1 RVLIMDRNGTCR
13 ATAREIFATHGA
25 TVIEAASANEA
36 QEAVEQA
43 NRAAEP
49 FELVFADCSRLDAGG
64 FDLAR
69 RIGANAGATAGLTV
83 ATVSSYDL
91 SKAFVGLREAGL
103 EHYVVK
109 PLKRADLLAAAAD
122 FARRAPLAKPATG
135 QVVAAST
142 ADAIGDSA
150 APLPDVLPAS
160 LAQAAPPIAAGDS
173 VTTAS
178 CRILLADDSVDN
190 RLLIRAYLGKTGY
203 GLDEAEN
210 GQVAVDKL
218 LSGRYDLVLMDIQMP
233 VMDGFSAVRRI
244 RQWER
249 EHGARHTPIIA
260 LTASAFDETVRKAVE
275 AGCDSHLGKPLKRST
290 LLRVIRETALDDRPN
305 QPASAAA

>member
-1 RVLIMDRNGTCR
+1 M
-13 ATAREIFATHGA
+13 
-25 TVIEAASANEA
+25 
-36 QEAVEQA
+36 
-43 NRAAEP
+43 
-49 FELVFADCSRLDAGG
+49 
-64 FDLAR
+64 
-69 RIGANAGATAGLTV
+69 TV

-122 FARRAPLAKPATG
+122 FARRAPVATKPAG
-135 QVVAAST
+135 GSAVAAAAARPPVLVQSDQPGT
-142 ADAIGDSA
+142 PAPDDLAA
-150 APLPDVLPAS
+150 APAQPVLAIAGEDS
-160 LAQAAPPIAAGDS
+160 PP
-173 VTTAS
+173 
-178 CRILLADDSVDN
+178 CRILLADDSIDN

-218 LSGRYDLVLMDIQMP
+218 FGGRYDLVLMDIQMP
-233 VMDGFSAVRRI
+233 VMDGFTAVRRI

-249 EHGARHTPIIA
+249 EHQAAPHADHRADRVGLRRNRAQG
-260 LTASAFDETVRKAVE
+260 VE

-290 LLRVIRETALDDRPN
+290 LLRVIRETALASRN
-305 QPASAAA
+305 ASAAA

>member
-1 RVLIMDRNGTCR
+1 M
-13 ATAREIFATHGA
+13 
-25 TVIEAASANEA
+25 
-36 QEAVEQA
+36 
-43 NRAAEP
+43 
-49 FELVFADCSRLDAGG
+49 
-64 FDLAR
+64 
-69 RIGANAGATAGLTV
+69 

-109 PLKRADLLAAAAD
+109 PLKRAELLAAAAD
-122 FARRAPLAKPATG
+122 FAKRAPLAAAARDRFGLCRDCRRYRAVSSTRSPRHPR
-135 QVVAAST
+135 QIRLAAS
-142 ADAIGDSA
+142 
-150 APLPDVLPAS
+150 P
-160 LAQAAPPIAAGDS
+160 AQAAPPLASVEPAAGP
-173 VTTAS
+173 

-244 RQWER
+244 RQWEQ
-249 EHGARHTPIIA
+249 ENGARRTPIIA

-275 AGCDSHLGKPLKRST
+275 AGCDSHLGKPLRRST
-290 LLRVIRETALDDRPN
+290 LMRVIRETAFSDRPD

>member
-1 RVLIMDRNGTCR
+1 V
-13 ATAREIFATHGA
+13 
-25 TVIEAASANEA
+25 
-36 QEAVEQA
+36 
-43 NRAAEP
+43 
-49 FELVFADCSRLDAGG
+49 
-64 FDLAR
+64 
-69 RIGANAGATAGLTV
+69 V

-91 SKAFVGLREAGL
+91 SNAFVGLREAGL

-122 FARRAPLAKPATG
+122 FARRAPQVAKPAIG
-135 QVVAAST
+135 SAVAAS
-142 ADAIGDSA
+142 AVPIGQYAS
-150 APLPDVLPAS
+150 PSPDNPSQAS
-160 LAQAAPPIAAGDS
+160 LAPALAAAAPAEPS
-173 VTTAS
+173 TPP
-178 CRILLADDSVDN
+178 CRILVADDSVDN

-210 GQVAVDKL
+210 GQVAVEKL

-249 EHGARHTPIIA
+249 EHGEHRTPIIA
-260 LTASAFDETVRKAVE
+260 LTASTFDETVHKAVE

-290 LLRVIRETALDDRPN
+290 LLRVIRETARGDRPD